1 MLFTYLDPQQGSINT
16 SCAPL
21 VSCGAALSSA
31 RRLPN
36 ECTHGDTGYLNGK
49 KVEGE
54 PGRDEVRID
63 MQGMQSLQGD
73 SEVCCDY

>member
-1 MLFTYLDPQQGSINT
+1 MLFTYLDPQQGSVNT

-31 RRLPN
+31 RRFPN
-36 ECTHGDTGYLNGK
+36 ERTHGYTGCLKGK

-63 MQGMQSLQGD
+63 MQGVQSLQGD